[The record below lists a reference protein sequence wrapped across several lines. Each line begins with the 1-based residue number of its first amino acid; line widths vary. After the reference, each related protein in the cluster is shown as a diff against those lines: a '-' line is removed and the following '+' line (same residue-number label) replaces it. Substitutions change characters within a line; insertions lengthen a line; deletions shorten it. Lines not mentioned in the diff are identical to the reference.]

1 MRQVLT
7 SCLYVTLGI
16 GVFLYKEKI
25 MTDKI
30 EIELPDK
37 RFMCVKMNGGKAEC
51 GRQLKSAAR
60 GSRKVQRKD
69 FT

>member
-1 MRQVLT
+1 
-7 SCLYVTLGI
+7 
-16 GVFLYKEKI
+16 